1 VQGKNGRNPEEDIR
15 MTPACGTP
23 AVTNNGFISVTLV
36 DDHIAVWQG
45 LSVLLERRGF
55 SVLASAGSVSE
66 ARAALAE
73 SMPDVLV
80 VDLCLPDGCGAALI
94 RELRATHPGLKA
106 VVFTGSDDR
115 AVVTD
120 ALHCGAQGFAAK
132 AGGIDEL
139 IQALRAV
146 HRGQRY
152 IDPRFEALNPTPAT
166 GGRTALTP
174 RESQILRLLA
184 DGLTACEVADQLV
197 LSRETVKTHVR
208 NAMRRLQAKTRAQAV
223 AMALLHSEGGAIPD
237 SGDRLT
243 QVV

>member
-1 VQGKNGRNPEEDIR
+1 

-23 AVTNNGFISVTLV
+23 AVTKSGFISVTLV
-36 DDHIAVWQG
+36 DDHIAMWQG

-55 SVLASAGSVSE
+55 RVLASAGSMSE

-73 SMPDVLV
+73 SIPDVLV

-94 RELRATHPGLKA
+94 REVRAEHPALKA
-106 VVFTGSDDR
+106 VIFTGSDDP

-120 ALHCGAQGFAAK
+120 ALHCGAHGFAAK

-139 IQALRAV
+139 AEALRAV

-152 IDPRFEALNPTPAT
+152 VDPRFDCLDAEAPART
-166 GGRTALTP
+166 TALTP

-184 DGLTACEVADQLV
+184 EGLTACEVADQLV

-208 NAMRRLQAKTRAQAV
+208 NAMKRLHAKTRAQAV
-223 AMALLHSEGGAIPD
+223 AMTATRVG
-237 SGDRLT
+237 
-243 QVV
+243 